1 MGTPPTRPFAR
12 KKLKAFVVER
22 KLSHVVYLNTSKSST
37 KSHKQHACLSWWF
50 TMAANEIRFT
60 PFGITDILKTQAQ
73 ETCPRKF
80 IKETVCEKM
89 ERENDTAWQKTL
101 LAYNANGESK
111 VLEDALQGKFW
122 IIDYND
128 YFSTPRFAMINLGL
142 KLRLFQRIFKQSY
155 KRAW

>member
-1 MGTPPTRPFAR
+1 
-12 KKLKAFVVER
+12 
-22 KLSHVVYLNTSKSST
+22 
-37 KSHKQHACLSWWF
+37 
-50 TMAANEIRFT
+50 
-60 PFGITDILKTQAQ
+60 
-73 ETCPRKF
+73 
-80 IKETVCEKM
+80 M

-111 VLEDALQGKFW
+111 VLEDALKGKFW